1 MYFVAGGFYFD
12 ESVCSKNYS
21 SKKKELQF
29 TVFPHSV
36 FVASTESTLELFFSL
51 SWQKIIINT
60 TKPSSSL
67 IKRAFSWI

>member
-51 SWQKIIINT
+51 S
-60 TKPSSSL
+60 
-67 IKRAFSWI
+67 

>member
-36 FVASTESTLELFFSL
+36 FVASTESTLELFFPYL
-51 SWQKIIINT
+51 DKKLLLT
-60 TKPSSSL
+60 LPSHL
-67 IKRAFSWI
+67 PP